1 MELKFRRRCVTH
13 TDKYNHF
20 FIYFLFFLLWYNF
33 IVAYVLSRCCDITS
47 GKADTF
53 SWLYNVN
60 VLTERM
66 FPSGQTLKVG
76 KSILLKSLLD
86 DILFIPKDEAWP
98 LVFFFLLV
106 WNHRENHTVLWLL
119 LYVKLRNWS
128 CPHLF
133 FLRRLR
139 ESNLVSSFESKLQ
152 KVSHQVKWASD
163 SSLAPVCSVLNQ
175 KRLAYLAFG

>member
-1 MELKFRRRCVTH
+1 M
-13 TDKYNHF
+13 
-20 FIYFLFFLLWYNF
+20 
-33 IVAYVLSRCCDITS
+33 AYVLPRCCDITS

-60 VLTERM
+60 VLTQRM

-76 KSILLKSLLD
+76 KFILLKSLLD

-98 LVFFFLLV
+98 LVIFLFFLLV
-106 WNHRENHTVLWLL
+106 WNHRENHRVLWLL

-133 FLRRLR
+133 FLRRLWGG
-139 ESNLVSSFESKLQ
+139 NLVSSFESKFK

-163 SSLAPVCSVLNQ
+163 SSLAPVHSVLNQ